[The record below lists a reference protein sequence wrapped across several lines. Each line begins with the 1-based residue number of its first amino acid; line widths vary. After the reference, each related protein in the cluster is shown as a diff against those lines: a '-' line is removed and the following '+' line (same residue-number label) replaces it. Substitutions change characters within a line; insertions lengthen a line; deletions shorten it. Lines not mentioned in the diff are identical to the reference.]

1 MSTSR
6 FGSREDGFMKPD
18 SERLALAL
26 VLLLIAGITALV
38 LRFLS

>member
-1 MSTSR
+1 
-6 FGSREDGFMKPD
+6 MKPD
-18 SERLALAL
+18 SERIALAL

>member
-1 MSTSR
+1 
-6 FGSREDGFMKPD
+6 MKPD